1 MAWSIEDLRA
11 SNVPASVLVEAAGK
25 RCLNHQAP
33 DLIGRRKERADH
45 LAALRHLMPLKG
57 KPIPEVEER
66 DFTITTR
73 DGAQIRIRLYTPIK
87 ERQVAGGGSLILMFH
102 EGGFA
107 HGDLTDE
114 EMNCRLF
121 ARDFG
126 AVCGNVEYR

>member
-1 MAWSIEDLRA
+1 MARRVEDLRA
-11 SNVPASVLVEAAGK
+11 SNVPAPVLVEAAEK

-45 LAALRHLMPLKG
+45 LAALRQYMPLRG
-57 KPIPEVEER
+57 KPVAEVHER
-66 DFTITTR
+66 DLAVTMR
-73 DGAQIRIRLYTPIK
+73 DGAQIRVRLYTSNNK
-87 ERQVAGGGSLILMFH
+87 EQITSGGPLILMFH